1 MYGIPRRIFPKV
13 TQVTIVTQYLLPP
26 ISSSLSSLVTLMKQN
41 YMSELL
47 NRNQWAGLF
56 PFVVILCVLPQRG
69 HYNGIR
75 VGSAKN
81 YGKETYERKEKRTD
95 H

>member
-1 MYGIPRRIFPKV
+1 MGWTFPLCCGIV
-13 TQVTIVTQYLLPP
+13 
-26 ISSSLSSLVTLMKQN
+26 
-41 YMSELL
+41 
-47 NRNQWAGLF
+47 
-56 PFVVILCVLPQRG
+56 CVLPQRG